1 MGQCQQKGGAE
12 SMFEK
17 VMAEIFA
24 NLKKKLDIHRS
35 RNLNEAQVGK
45 TQRNS

>member
-12 SMFEK
+12 IMEK